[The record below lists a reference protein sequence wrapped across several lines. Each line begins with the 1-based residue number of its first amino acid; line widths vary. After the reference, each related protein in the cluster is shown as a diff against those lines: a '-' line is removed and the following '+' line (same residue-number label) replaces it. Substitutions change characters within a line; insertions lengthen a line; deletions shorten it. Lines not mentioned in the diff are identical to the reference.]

1 MIVNLS
7 FQNSDCFYV
16 YKGIFTLYVPST
28 ANYARVSNSVAQ
40 RELLLSCM
48 RATGVSIPSDRDL
61 KAMGTTKRTLYT
73 QFDSFV
79 LWS

>member
-7 FQNSDCFYV
+7 FRNSDYYYV
-16 YKGIFTLYVPST
+16 YKGLHLVCALTV
-28 ANYARVSNSVAQ
+28 NYARVSNSVAQ
-40 RELLLSCM
+40 SPIIVKCM
-48 RATGVSIPSDRDL
+48 RATGMSVPSKRDL

-79 LWS
+79 RWS